1 MTIFEFEQIY
11 DKEDKT
17 AEDVDLISD
26 VMERCGEQSDDN
38 FLSRELLRKQALLH
52 AAILEVEAG
61 NKKSF
66 APQME
71 QYNRA
76 KLELEN
82 YRKEKEDEAKRKGLE
97 HSTFADWFC
106 FIEKYAGFAI
116 DKNRNL
122 NDFIVFVKMLK
133 REAKPYDNKRQ
144 TEPN

>member
-82 YRKEKEDEAKRKGLE
+82 YRKEKEEEIR
-97 HSTFADWFC
+97 STSSAVLSSLSYIC
-106 FIEKYAGFAI
+106 SNSKIVIINY
-116 DKNRNL
+116 L
-122 NDFIVFVKMLK
+122 YYLVFIVKF
-133 REAKPYDNKRQ
+133 
-144 TEPN
+144 